1 MTPEEIRKAAFET
14 HVKSGLSP
22 RQALVEAQKDDAAIT
37 AFLAPLTV
45 KVPAPPEPPP
55 AK

>member
-1 MTPEEIRKAAFET
+1 MTLEELRKVAFES

-22 RQALVEAQKDDAAIT
+22 RQALAEAQKDDAEIA

-45 KVPAPPEPPP
+45 KVAAPPEPPP
-55 AK
+55 PK

>member
-1 MTPEEIRKAAFET
+1 MTPEEIRKASFEC

-22 RQALVEAQKDDAAIT
+22 RQALVEAQKDDAAIA
-37 AFLAPLTV
+37 AFLAPLTKAV
-45 KVPAPPEPPP
+45 VVPPEPPP